1 MKLLNPNES
10 TKNEQMPRRLQRT
23 EGAFYYYAV
32 IGTIYL
38 GVAEREEQTSAGF
51 RIATRLQTSPET

>member
-1 MKLLNPNES
+1 MAN
-10 TKNEQMPRRLQRT
+10 RGRL
-23 EGAFYYYAV
+23 YYYAA

-51 RIATRLQTSPET
+51 RIATRLQTSPETKRN

>member
-1 MKLLNPNES
+1 MNQRKTNKCPAGY
-10 TKNEQMPRRLQRT
+10 KRT

-32 IGTIYL
+32 IGTSYL